1 MKLQRL
7 ASKHVIVVQSLS
19 HVLKHEVFTINQ
31 NLIGKE

>member
-1 MKLQRL
+1 MSMEQ
-7 ASKHVIVVQSLS
+7 VMEIFTLS